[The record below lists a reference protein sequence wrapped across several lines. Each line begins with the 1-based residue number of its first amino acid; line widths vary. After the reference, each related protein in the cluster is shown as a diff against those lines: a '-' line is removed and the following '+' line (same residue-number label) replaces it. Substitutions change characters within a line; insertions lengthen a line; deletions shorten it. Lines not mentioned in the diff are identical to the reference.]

1 MIHAGAGGRWRAKG
15 PTLGILARMAIKGKK
30 KNRGSQGVRRPAE
43 APRPAYAPRARTPFY
58 KTRDGMILL
67 GILGL
72 VALGTIVWLIGSA
85 RNEAKEL
92 EARQAQLETYNDQ
105 IEGVLQQAT
114 PVAQDMGSVQ
124 APPADAEAADDLA
137 ADSERWIADLQQSQT
152 QVSQIFPAPEV
163 ESINELFNEALSLY
177 VAAAQTFALVPDAEG
192 DLQSNIHARA
202 LAQRDTAAAVWASAI
217 DVLDTLRSSAEL
229 SASGLRPPVSASQ
242 VPDPN
247 ASPGTEVIIPPE
259 GAEEPAPE
267 EDAEDGEQ
275 TGGGGGQDG
284 DGDSGNG

>member
-1 MIHAGAGGRWRAKG
+1 M
-15 PTLGILARMAIKGKK
+15 GILARMAIKGKK

-58 KTRDGMILL
+58 KTRDGMILM
-67 GILGL
+67 GILGA
-72 VALGTIVWLIGSA
+72 VAIGTIIWLIGSA
-85 RNEAKEL
+85 QNEAKEL
-92 EARQAQLETYNDQ
+92 EARQAQLETYDDQ

-114 PVAQDMGSVQ
+114 PVAQDMASVQ
-124 APPADAEAADDLA
+124 APPADADAADDLA

-152 QVSQIFPAPEV
+152 QVSQILPAPEV

-177 VAAAQTFALVPDAEG
+177 VAAAQTFALVPEAEG
-192 DLQSNIHARA
+192 RLQADIHTRA
-202 LAQRDTAAAVWASAI
+202 VAQRDTAAAVWTSAI

-259 GAEEPAPE
+259 GAEEPE
-267 EDAEDGEQ
+267 TGDSSGGGDGQ
-275 TGGGGGQDG
+275 GGGGGSQNDAE
-284 DGDSGNG
+284 DSGND